1 MKTTLNIP
9 EALLKTAMSLSKN
22 KTKTSTV
29 IVALKEYVR
38 KKRIEKI
45 LEYQGKLQ
53 FEEIWKKTRHAR

>member
-9 EALLKTAMSLSKN
+9 EALLRTAMSLSKN
-22 KTKTSTV
+22 KTKTDTV

-45 LEYQGKLQ
+45 LEHQGKLQ
-53 FEEIWKKTRHAR
+53 FEEIWEKTRHAR